1 MSQETPE
8 EKQSLDWPLLVRLF
22 KLALPYR
29 TLLSLSILLAIVLA
43 PLATLQPYLINVIVD
58 EYIIVPNPDGLVKMC
73 LLFAGILLLSG
84 VLQYTFIFMTNLLG
98 HSVIKD
104 LRVTVFNK
112 ITSLR
117 ISYFDKTPIGNLTTR
132 NINDIETIKTV
143 FSEGVITIAADL
155 LSIVVVIA
163 VMFYTSPLLTLIC
176 LLTIPLIMVAT
187 WIFKQKV
194 KVSYQKVRTQIS
206 RLNAFLQERIT
217 GMSVVQIFNA
227 EDQEREKFK
236 VINREYTQANLNA
249 ILYYAVF
256 FPVVEIIAAIAL
268 GLMVWWGAQHVLT
281 GAVTMGALIA
291 FPVYVNMLF
300 RPMRFLADKFNTL
313 QMAMVAGDRIFK
325 ILDSDQ
331 TMYESPDAVVSEA
344 PFRGVVEFDKV
355 SFAYDGVNDV
365 LKDISLNI
373 PAGETLAIVGSTGS
387 GKSTIINLLNRFY
400 DIQRGS
406 ILIDGKEIRDYQID
420 DLRQKIA
427 IVLQDVFLFS
437 GTVWEN
443 ISLHNDTISREK
455 ILEASKIIGAHPFI
469 EALPGGYDYIIAER
483 GGNLS
488 MGQRQLISFVR
499 ALVYDPEILILDE
512 ATSSIDTET
521 ESIIQYAIEKLIEKR
536 TSIIIAH
543 RLTTIRH
550 ADRIIVLE
558 KGRVVESGAHD
569 DLLKIENGKYK
580 RLHDMQFQV
589 IAGEEA

>member
-1 MSQETPE
+1 MSQDPSED
-8 EKQSLDWPLLVRLF
+8 KQSLDWPLLVRLF

-29 TLLSLSILLAIVLA
+29 KLLLFSIILAVILA
-43 PLATLQPYLINVIVD
+43 PMATLQPYLINVIVD
-58 EYIIVPNPDGLVKMC
+58 QYIIIPNPDGLFNMC
-73 LLFAGILLLSG
+73 LLFAGVLILTG
-84 VLQYTFIFMTNLLG
+84 ILQYTFIFLTNLLG

-104 LRVTVFNK
+104 LRVSVFNK

-187 WIFKQKV
+187 WIFKEKV
-194 KVSYQKVRTQIS
+194 KVSYQKVRIQIS

-227 EDQEREKFK
+227 EKQEREKFK
-236 VINREYTQANLNA
+236 VINREYTQANLHA
-249 ILYYAVF
+249 ILYYAIF

-268 GLMVWWGAQHVLT
+268 GLMVWWGAQNVV
-281 GAVTMGALIA
+281 GGNVTMGALIA

-325 ILDSDQ
+325 ILDSNE
-331 TMYESPDAVVSEA
+331 TTKESPTATVSEA
-344 PFRGVVEFDKV
+344 PFRGVVEFDHV
-355 SFAYDGVNDV
+355 SFAYDGKNDV
-365 LKDISLNI
+365 LKDVSLKI

-400 DIQRGS
+400 DIQKGD
-406 ILIDGKEIRDYQID
+406 IYIDGKEIRDYKLE
-420 DLRQKIA
+420 DLRNKIA
-427 IVLQDVFLFS
+427 IVLQDVFLFT

-443 ISLHNDTISREK
+443 ISLHNPNISREK
-455 ILEASKIIGAHPFI
+455 MLESSKIIGAHPFI
-469 EALPGGYDYIIAER
+469 EALPGGYDYVIAER

-558 KGRVVESGAHD
+558 KGKIVESGSHEE
-569 DLLKIENGKYK
+569 LLDIEHGKYK

-589 IAGEEA
+589 TAGLEA